1 MKKFSGLLF
10 MILLAS
16 ILAMGVGTTVQARA
30 SAPVSGN
37 IFFAG
42 IAAAVPNPGIKSM
55 KVQNKPTKP
64 MIKGSKLRL
73 RVKILPAGAKNSKIT
88 WTSSNNAVASV
99 TSKGI
104 LKANKKGKA
113 QITASVEGSG
123 KKVSFRLRVENPV
136 KLKKIRITGSNQMYI
151 GRSIQLS
158 EVLYPGNASNQGI
171 RWTSSNKAVATVDK
185 YGVVTA
191 RKKGKV
197 TITAQENYSKKK
209 AKHKIKVTEVPVTN
223 ISFAPDNKTSME
235 DGTSMTL
242 ALNIAPLD
250 ASNQKIIWKSSDKSA
265 ATVDQHGTVTAHRPI
280 ETVDITATS
289 ADDKKLSCTWTLKI
303 TLTDGFI
310 TQKMLDDLDLATI
323 NKVMFVAH
331 PDDESFWGGGH
342 LLEDEYLVICI
353 THGWNVGRRS
363 AFADVMRTTN
373 DKYLILNYPD
383 ARRQFPGGGYET
395 DMLTTCRDA
404 LQKDV
409 ERVLSYKKWDLVV
422 THNPIGEYVKYH
434 HQQVSKAVTDGFDNI
449 LQDSSELWY
458 FGKFYPAGQIP
469 GEQIDPKLL
478 EIKNRMMARYY
489 STASGAIKAFGHM
502 VPYENWIPA
511 DEWE

>member
-1 MKKFSGLLF
+1 MKKFSILLF
-10 MILLAS
+10 MALLVS
-16 ILAMGVGTTVQARA
+16 ILTMGKSFCVQA
-30 SAPVSGN
+30 SAPKSGN
-37 IFFAG
+37 ISFVG
-42 IAAAVPNPGIKSM
+42 IVAAVPNPGIKSM

-64 MIKGSKLRL
+64 MMKGSRLRL
-73 RVKILPAGAKNSKIT
+73 RVRILPAGAKNSKIT

-136 KLKKIRITGSNQMYI
+136 KLKKIRITGSNQMYV

-209 AKHKIKVTEVPVTN
+209 AKHKIKVTKVPVTD
-223 ISFAPDNKTSME
+223 IEFAPDNKTSME

-250 ASNQKIIWKSSDKSA
+250 ASNQKIIWKSSNKSA
-265 ATVDQHGTVTAHRPI
+265 ATVDRHGTVTAHRPI
-280 ETVDITATS
+280 EAVDITATS
-289 ADDKKLSCTWTLKI
+289 ADNKNLSCTWTLRI

-323 NKVMFVAH
+323 HKVMIVAH

-342 LLEDEYLVICI
+342 LLEDEYLVVCI
-353 THGWNVGRRS
+353 THGWNVNRRS

-373 DKYLILNYPD
+373 DKCLILDYPD
-383 ARRQFPGGGYET
+383 VRKYLTGGKYET
-395 DMLTTCRDA
+395 DLLTTCRDA

-409 ERVLSYKKWDLVV
+409 ERVLSYKKWDMVV
-422 THNPIGEYVKYH
+422 THNPTGEYGKYC